1 MSSWIATNKLNIIP
15 NESNNFPQLFS
26 YYTLHFPFSDNGKG
40 FFTINYKGL
49 YCDLPSCNGGY
60 ISDEDSQYNAY
71 IGDIYNNASHYVTF
85 SEVEEVAEVRGVN
98 YKKGSASTPSRAL
111 FLGAIELEVGI
122 YIQYW
127 FESDNIESQNVSYE
141 LISIKTSTPEPL
153 NPIPSGGFN
162 SSTENLICVYPNVS
176 TINNYWKNMRLI
188 PIWGEMVTTET
199 TDDSNTSNVIQVSA
213 YIGIGLSNDGKN
225 YVRVANWGDWLYDEM
240 QTDKPWYN
248 SEVNSPEF
256 GSTSGTGGY
265 AGGTFDDSS
274 DTVGVPPMPTVGVTT
289 TGFVNLYQITTG
301 SLITLGSELFPEF
314 TEVEPPESFADIG
327 ETIVNLTQNVI
338 AAINMYSTRQ
348 LIDYVLDVHILPV
361 MAKSAPSYSDH
372 IDISYKE
379 MTATGEKLSSDYVD
393 FDCGTLNVGEY
404 YGNFADY
411 GSFTTAK
418 LYLPFV
424 GFIPINSEFWQSGE
438 LSVIYRFNLIDGS
451 FMAFV
456 LSSSSKSK
464 LKDTVIGQYGG
475 NASVHIPITGLNYS
489 NLVSGI
495 ANGVAGVASSLSSGN
510 LSSAVGS
517 ALNTL
522 SVQPQMQSSNSYN
535 STSSFL
541 GVRTPYL
548 MIERTVSNFS
558 QNFPNERGLPC
569 NITTDFS
576 NLSGFTI
583 ASVEHLDGFPPYA
596 TPDELTEI
604 RNLLAGGV
612 IL

>member
-1 MSSWIATNKLNIIP
+1 MGSWISTNKLNIIP
-15 NESNNFPQLFS
+15 NEANNFPQLFS
-26 YYTLHFPFSDNGKG
+26 YYTLPFPFSDNGNG
-40 FFTINYKGL
+40 IFNIRYKGL
-49 YCDLPSCNGGY
+49 HCDLPSCNGQY
-60 ISDEDSQYNAY
+60 LSDKDSKYNSY
-71 IGDIYNNASHYVTF
+71 MGDIYNNAPYYVTF
-85 SEVEEVAEVRGVN
+85 AEVEAVARERGVN
-98 YKKGSASTPSRAL
+98 YKSFDSSPSRAL
-111 FLGAIELEVGI
+111 FLGSIELEVGI

-127 FESDNIESQNVSYE
+127 FEGDHIESHNVSYA
-141 LISIKTSTPEPL
+141 LRSMKTSTPEPL
-153 NPIPSGGFN
+153 NPVPSGGFN
-162 SSTENLICVYPNVS
+162 SSTANLICTNGDVS
-176 TINNYWKNMRLI
+176 VINNYWKNMRLI
-188 PIWGEMVTTET
+188 PIWGEITTTET
-199 TDDSNTSNVIQVSA
+199 TDSSSYSKTIQVPA

-225 YVRVANWGDWLYDEM
+225 YFRNSSWGDWLYDEM
-240 QTDKPWYN
+240 QIDRPWYN

-265 AGGTFDDSS
+265 EGGTFDDSS

-314 TEVEPPESFADIG
+314 TKIEPPETVTDIA

-338 AAINMYSTRQ
+338 SAINMYSTRQ

-361 MAKSAPSYSDH
+361 KAQTAPKYSDH

-424 GFIPINSEFWQSGE
+424 GFIPIKSEFWQSGE

-456 LSSSSKSK
+456 VSSSSKSK

-495 ANGVAGVASSLSSGN
+495 ANGVAGVASGLSSGN
-510 LSSAVGS
+510 PGSAVGS
-517 ALNTL
+517 ALNAL

-548 MIERTVSNFS
+548 LIERTVSNFS

-576 NLSGFTI
+576 DLSGFTI
-583 ASVEHLDGFPPYA
+583 ATDEQLDGFNGA
-596 TPDELTEI
+596 TKDELQMVQSA
-604 RNLLAGGV
+604 LASGV
-612 IL
+612 IF